1 MRMLRSVF
9 LLFLVSLSGPVAV
22 PAIAQA
28 AHDAPA
34 TPIEIGA
41 AASYDFQRDGTPD
54 VPGGAGAVVAVA
66 GNFTDHVAILTEL
79 AHSPRMHSIMAGGR
93 LSTGFFRE
101 GGTRFPGRFFLDAL
115 AGKNLGGAAA
125 SGAAIQ
131 LGAGA
136 DIIVVPRGLALH
148 WALDY
153 LFTPSAFHDFAGA
166 RFSVGFVAGPHIV
179 K

>member
-1 MRMLRSVF
+1 MRTLCVV
-9 LLFLVSLSGPVAV
+9 LLSLLPLSS
-22 PAIAQA
+22 PAFAQPA
-28 AHDAPA
+28 DDAPA
-34 TPIEIGA
+34 TPFEIGA
-41 AASYDFQRDGTPD
+41 AASCDFQRDRTPD
-54 VPGGAGAVVAVA
+54 APGGAGAIVAVA

-93 LSTGFFRE
+93 LSTGFYRD
-101 GGTRFPGRFFLDAL
+101 GGSRLPGRFFLDAL
-115 AGKNLGGAAA
+115 AGTNHGGAAA

-131 LGAGA
+131 IGAGA